1 MYKTPSSSHQLSF
14 EDFNQSCGIQL
25 DMANEWCVLASRID
39 WSECEKIYSAK
50 FPSKKGHPAVPV
62 RQALGALI
70 IQRRMGLSDRALV
83 KAIAENPYYQFFLGL
98 EAFTPKCPFTY
109 STLALFRRR
118 IDAEF
123 LRKANDTFLA
133 GASPTPEHSGGKAE
147 TPTEDG
153 NAGTMILDATCSPS
167 NIRYPQ
173 DFSLLNEAREKTDAM
188 IDALHAASGDAVR
201 PRTYRRV
208 LRAAYL
214 DMAKSKK
221 RPTKALRSLI
231 RRLLC
236 ALKRNLGHIDSY
248 LDKGLALNRRQQ
260 ATLETIRTLY
270 AQQREMYGNRTH
282 RVADRIVSIA
292 QPYIRPI
299 VRGKAKAPVEFGAKY
314 DVSVDEKGHA
324 RLEKLSFDAYNECTV
339 FQDAVERYRERTGHY
354 PRRVLVDK
362 IYNNRENREF
372 CQLHGIR
379 ISARGPGRA
388 KEDDREQ
395 AEMKRDQRDRI
406 EVERFFSVAKRCC
419 GAGLIVTRLSTTT
432 LASIA
437 LSVFI
442 ANLFAI
448 PTGTF
453 FVLYLLDSGMPSQE
467 AFFIDFSDVPDEDG
481 NSPDAL

>member
-339 FQDAVERYRERTGHY
+339 FQDAVERYCSAYFR
-354 PRRVLVDK
+354 
-362 IYNNRENREF
+362 I
-372 CQLHGIR
+372 LH
-379 ISARGPGRA
+379 S
-388 KEDDREQ
+388 
-395 AEMKRDQRDRI
+395 
-406 EVERFFSVAKRCC
+406 
-419 GAGLIVTRLSTTT
+419 
-432 LASIA
+432 
-437 LSVFI
+437 
-442 ANLFAI
+442 
-448 PTGTF
+448 
-453 FVLYLLDSGMPSQE
+453 
-467 AFFIDFSDVPDEDG
+467 
-481 NSPDAL
+481 